1 MIAFV
6 ILLGVERFVR
16 HWLCTL
22 WLVSAV
28 ILSPV
33 WLSTAQASVAL
44 QAIPLPQTV
53 TRSVIVDQSNWQG
66 VAVELERLHS
76 PAKLAA
82 TLESLAALLPELTP
96 VWSEQGV
103 MQAHWISAETSYAL
117 LLWETKSHT
126 TEGLL
131 SGLALT
137 QPLSVGHNALP
148 AQFEVLDW
156 LPGQSQQLFR
166 LHDRSGAQPISLSSF
181 TVLTTSSQ
189 LVDHLSAYGRRNNW
203 VRLPGELTFFRNN
216 TRLSF
221 QVMTDTGQT
230 TVLVYETSRDAP

>member
-1 MIAFV
+1 MIDFV
-6 ILLGVERFVR
+6 ILSGVKRFVR

-22 WLVSAV
+22 RLVSAV
-28 ILSPV
+28 LLSPV
-33 WLSTAQASVAL
+33 WLSTVQASVAL
-44 QAIPLPQTV
+44 KAIPLPQTV
-53 TRSVIVDQSNWQG
+53 TRSVIVHQSNWQG
-66 VAVELERLHS
+66 VAVELERLRS
-76 PAKLAA
+76 PATLAT
-82 TLESLAALLPELTP
+82 TLEQLAALLPELTP

-103 MQAHWISAETSYAL
+103 IRAHWISAETSYAL
-117 LLWETKSHT
+117 LLWETDSLT

-137 QPLSVGHNALP
+137 QPLSMGQSALS
-148 AQFEVLDW
+148 ARFEVLDW

-166 LHDRSGAQPISLSSF
+166 LHDRSGAQPISLSGF

-221 QVMTDTGQT
+221 QVTTDRGQT
-230 TVLVYETSRDAP
+230 SVLAYETSRDAP